1 MKLATLIRFAI
12 TAAVIVV
19 AAFVGHALW
28 KHYMYSPWTRDGRV
42 RAEIVRIAP
51 DVAGIVTDV
60 KVIDNQTVKKGDLLF
75 VVDKARYI
83 NALNQAEANLHAA
96 EAAARAS
103 GASINAAAASA
114 QQSRS
119 NFEMYEAQSERR
131 QKLINNVI
139 SAEDKANALA
149 AANAAKAGWQAAQ
162 ASTKQ
167 ASAAQEQALAA
178 VAQASVEVAAAQ
190 LNLDR
195 TEVRAPVD
203 GYITNLDVRVGD
215 YASAGTARL
224 ALIDSHSYWIYGYFE
239 ETKLPGLRIGDPVD
253 IRLMAGGLRL
263 KGSVESI
270 ARGITD
276 ADNPTGSD
284 MLADVNPTFN
294 WVRLAQRVPV
304 RVHIDA
310 EHLPKGTV
318 LAAGMTATLVV
329 HPSQADQVAA
339 R

>member
-329 HPSQADQVAA
+329 HPSQPDQVAS

>member
-1 MKLATLIRFAI
+1 MKLASVVRFAV
-12 TAAVIVV
+12 TAIVVVLAVI
-19 AAFVGHALW
+19 AGHFLW

-51 DVAGIVTDV
+51 DVAGLVTDV
-60 KVIDNQTVKKGDLLF
+60 RVIDNQTVKKGDLLF
-75 VVDKARYI
+75 VVDRSRYQ
-83 NALNQAEANLHAA
+83 NAVAQAQANLNAA

-103 GASINAAAASA
+103 GASINASLASA
-114 QQSRS
+114 QQSRA
-119 NFEMYEAQSERR
+119 NYEMYQAQSERR

-149 AANAAKAGWQAAQ
+149 AANAARAGWQAAQ
-162 ASTKQ
+162 AGTKQ
-167 ASAAQEQALAA
+167 AGASQQQALAA
-178 VAQASVEVAAAQ
+178 VAQAQVELALAE

-203 GYITNLDVRVGD
+203 GYVTNLDVRVGD
-215 YASAGTARL
+215 YANAGAPRL

-239 ETKLPGLRIGDPVD
+239 ETKLPGVHVGDPVD
-253 IRLMAGGLRL
+253 IRLLSGGVHLN
-263 KGSVESI
+263 GTVESI

-284 MLADVNPTFN
+284 LLASVNPTFN

-304 RVHIDA
+304 RVKIDA

-318 LAAGMTATLVV
+318 LAAGMTATIVV
-329 HPSQADQVAA
+329 KPVGHEAGAP
-339 R
+339 